1 MKFIKKFLMLGLIAL
16 ALNIIW
22 EFSHYS
28 LYVDLSGIPKY
39 PHLIMASFAD
49 TGIILCIFIIISL
62 KNKNFDWIKNP
73 SKFDYFFVVFL
84 GIAIAAFLE
93 VKNLN
98 LGRWEYTATMPTIWG
113 IGISPLIQLALTAA
127 ATLALI
133 KYTQK
138 RYRTAA

>member
-1 MKFIKKFLMLGLIAL
+1 MKTLNRLLIICMTAL
-16 ALNIIW
+16 ILNIIW

-73 SKFDYFFVVFL
+73 SRFDYFFVVFL

-98 LGRWEYTATMPTIWG
+98 LGRWEYTAT
-113 IGISPLIQLALTAA
+113 
-127 ATLALI
+127 
-133 KYTQK
+133 
-138 RYRTAA
+138 